1 MKKIITLVF
10 LAVTLSVKS
19 QQTDILYIPNQNSLV
34 ASYNFKQVGLY
45 VGGYYTTSFP
55 QPYTYTTPLS
65 IMNRLGLSYVDKSN
79 SFSIMAGTF
88 IENRIINMEL
98 IPDVWV
104 KLYPIR
110 MITRNK
116 KTLDFSLGLNY
127 SKGFRYGVG
136 LSIPF

>member
-45 VGGYYTTSFP
+45 VGGYYTTSFT

-88 IENRIINMEL
+88 IENRQIDLEL

-110 MITRNK
+110 MISRNK

>member
-1 MKKIITLVF
+1 V
-10 LAVTLSVKS
+10 V
-19 QQTDILYIPNQNSLV
+19 
-34 ASYNFKQVGLY
+34 LY

-65 IMNRLGLSYVDKSN
+65 IMNRLGLSYIDKSN

-98 IPDVWV
+98 IPDFWV
-104 KLYPIR
+104 KVYPIR
-110 MITRNK
+110 LITRDSRSM
-116 KTLDFSLGLNY
+116 DFSLGLNY
-127 SKGFRYGVG
+127 SNGFRYGVG

>member
-45 VGGYYTTSFP
+45 VGGYYTTLFP

-88 IENRIINMEL
+88 IENRQIDLEL

-110 MITRNK
+110 MISRNK

>member
-88 IENRIINMEL
+88 IENGQIDLEL

>member
-10 LAVTLSVKS
+10 LVTTLSVKS
-19 QQTDILYIPNQNSLV
+19 QQTEILYIPDQNSLV
-34 ASYNFKQVGLY
+34 TSYHYRQVGLY

-65 IMNRLGLSYVDKSN
+65 IMNRLGLSYIDKSN

-104 KLYPIR
+104 KVYPIR
-110 MITRNK
+110 LITRDSRSM
-116 KTLDFSLGLNY
+116 DFSLGLNY
-127 SKGFRYGVG
+127 SNGFRYGVG